1 MSLLKSL
8 ILVIILANLG
18 FAQTNTE
25 KVQKATESFVSA
37 YNEKNYALIEQE
49 FNAQMKATIPTDK
62 LKEFLDGL
70 HKDLGKIVTFGKP
83 NMIAPT
89 AASYSTEFE
98 RGKMDLIIALDGAGK
113 IAGFRISEPQKEKPK
128 IAPRNKTSLIL
139 PFKGEWLVFW
149 GGDTTE
155 QNYHQAV
162 SIQRNALDI
171 LKVGENGKRYKGDG
185 KKNEDYYAFGQE
197 LIAPADGV
205 VTDVVTGVPDN
216 VPGKMNPLIAVGNM
230 VMIRHTNGEVSMF
243 AHLKFGSTL
252 VKVGDEVKK
261 GQTIG
266 LCGNSG
272 NSSEA
277 HLHYQLQ
284 ETNFP
289 EPESTFKVFF
299 EKINVKRDGKIELK
313 TDYSPVKGEII
324 SQN

>member
-1 MSLLKSL
+1 MIFLTIS
-8 ILVIILANLG
+8 G
-18 FAQTNTE
+18 FSQSEAG
-25 KVQKATESFVSA
+25 KVQKMAELFVSA
-37 YNEKNYALIEQE
+37 YNEKNYSLIEQE

-62 LKEFLDGL
+62 LKEFLDGT
-70 HKDLGKIVTFGKP
+70 HKDFGKIVLLGKP
-83 NMIAPT
+83 KFAAPT
-89 AASYSTEFE
+89 VATYPTDFE
-98 RGKMDLIIALDGAGK
+98 RRKMELVIALDGTGK
-113 IAGFRISEPQKEKPK
+113 IAGFRIVEPQKEKPK
-128 IAPRNKTSLIL
+128 IAQRNKTNLIL
-139 PFKGEWLVFW
+139 PFKGEWMVFW

-162 SIQRNALDI
+162 SIQRNAFDI
-171 LKVGENGKRYKGDG
+171 LKVDENGKTYKGDG

-197 LIAPADGV
+197 IVAPADGV

-216 VPGKMNPLIAVGNM
+216 MPGKMNPLIAVGNM
-230 VMIRHTNGEVSMF
+230 VMIRHANGEVSMF

-252 VKVGDEVKK
+252 VKVGDKVKK

-299 EKINVKRDGKIELK
+299 EKINVKQSGKIESK
-313 TDYSPVKGEII
+313 TDYSPIKGDIV